1 MTCVCARSTRV
12 SSITGRI
19 TRPQMQRLQHCG
31 GEGEW
36 KRNGEEEKERE
47 RGKGTEK
54 EIEREFGEIEID
66 TAQITNPRRRD
77 KFLVRNSLNKIEII
91 RVALKFFVAWGRL
104 ADNYVPYL
112 HISRDRRRYR
122 YFSGFNT
129 RRAGRSASEFISADN
144 KERTSLSRSRERA
157 R

>member
-1 MTCVCARSTRV
+1 MKEKQRV
-12 SSITGRI
+12 
-19 TRPQMQRLQHCG
+19 
-31 GEGEW
+31 GEGA
-36 KRNGEEEKERE
+36 RE
-47 RGKGTEK
+47 RDGKGDRER
-54 EIEREFGEIEID
+54 EREFGEIEID

-112 HISRDRRRYR
+112 HISRDRRRYGYLSVLIR
-122 YFSGFNT
+122 AVREA
-129 RRAGRSASEFISADN
+129 RRNLYPRIIKSA
-144 KERTSLSRSRERA
+144 LPPSRSRERA